1 MSTIGDGG
9 SESRR
14 ELAAVLGEQVE
25 YYCAVAGEYEEH
37 AIPGAWG
44 GGLEA
49 ALDAFAPAGRVL
61 ELACGTGLWTAQLLR
76 HADLSSPRPAHVVP
90 LLQLFNPCAGALR
103 QVR

>member
-9 SESRR
+9 SESQR

-49 ALDAFAPAGRVL
+49 ALDAFAPAG
-61 ELACGTGLWTAQLLR
+61 
-76 HADLSSPRPAHVVP
+76 PR
-90 LLQLFNPCAGALR
+90 
-103 QVR
+103 